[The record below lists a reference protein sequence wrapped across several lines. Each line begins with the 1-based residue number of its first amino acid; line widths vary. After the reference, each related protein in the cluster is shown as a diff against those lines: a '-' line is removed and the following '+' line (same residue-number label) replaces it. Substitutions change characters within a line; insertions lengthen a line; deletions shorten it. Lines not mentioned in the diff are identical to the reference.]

1 MKVSRLLYIV
11 ELFRP
16 ENIACAA
23 EFQAFLKLTPGASVR
38 HNMNSNERSVTCPM
52 PLTNVETR
60 LPGEPLNG
68 RKGRSALQGGED
80 LVDSRFDRRLAKLL
94 HHAAH
99 IFCEKGYEGASMRDL
114 SRAAGMS
121 LAGLYH
127 YFDSKEDLLYLIQ
140 KHTFRTIIERLQE
153 RLKDAKGAE
162 PRVRIFIENHLE
174 YFLANKE
181 AMRVLT
187 HEDDTLKNGRG
198 AEIRA
203 IKREYYKIC
212 LDLLEDLRREKG
224 LQFSGRLAVLGLFGM
239 INWIYTWHNPRVDLD
254 AEAMAGEMSNLFLR
268 GVLNPGKAK
277 RKSAKA
283 NA

>member
-1 MKVSRLLYIV
+1 MALQSI
-11 ELFRP
+11 
-16 ENIACAA
+16 
-23 EFQAFLKLTPGASVR
+23 
-38 HNMNSNERSVTCPM
+38 
-52 PLTNVETR
+52 ETR
-60 LPGEPLNG
+60 LACEPLNG
-68 RKGRSALQGGED
+68 RKGRAFQRGEE
-80 LVDSRFDRRLAKLL
+80 VMDSRFDRRLAKLL
-94 HHAAH
+94 HHAAR

-140 KHTFRTIIERLQE
+140 KHTFETIIERLQE

-162 PRVRIFIENHLE
+162 QRVRIFIENHLE

-181 AMRVLT
+181 AMKVLT
-187 HEDDTLKNGRG
+187 HEDETLKNGRG

-203 IKREYYKIC
+203 IKREYYRIC
-212 LDLLEDLRREKG
+212 LELLEDLGREKE

-239 INWIYTWHNPRVDLD
+239 INWIYTWHNPKVDLD
-254 AEAMAGEMSNLFLR
+254 AGELAEEMGDLFLR
-268 GVLNPGKAK
+268 GVLNPGKPK
-277 RKSAKA
+277 RKTQKA

>member
-1 MKVSRLLYIV
+1 M
-11 ELFRP
+11 
-16 ENIACAA
+16 AMA
-23 EFQAFLKLTPGASVR
+23 
-38 HNMNSNERSVTCPM
+38 
-52 PLTNVETR
+52 NVENR
-60 LPGEPLNG
+60 LPGEPYDG
-68 RKGRSALQGGED
+68 RKGRPAFTVAKSSEA
-80 LVDSRFDRRLAKLL
+80 VDSRFDRRLGKLL

-153 RLKDAKGAE
+153 RLKQAEGAE
-162 PRVRIFIENHLE
+162 QRVRIFIENHLD

-181 AMRVLT
+181 AMKVLT
-187 HEDDTLKNGRG
+187 HEDETLKNGRG
-198 AEIRA
+198 TEIRA
-203 IKREYYKIC
+203 IKREYYRIC

-224 LQFSGRLAVLGLFGM
+224 LEFSGRLAVLGLFGM

-254 AEAMAGEMSNLFLR
+254 AGELAEEMSNLFLR
-268 GVLNPGKAK
+268 GVLNPAKSRRKA
-277 RKSAKA
+277 AKT

>member
-1 MKVSRLLYIV
+1 M
-11 ELFRP
+11 
-16 ENIACAA
+16 AMA
-23 EFQAFLKLTPGASVR
+23 
-38 HNMNSNERSVTCPM
+38 
-52 PLTNVETR
+52 NVEIR

-68 RKGRSALQGGED
+68 RKGRAALQRSDETM
-80 LVDSRFDRRLAKLL
+80 DSRFDRRLSKLL
-94 HHAAH
+94 RHAAH

-153 RLKDAKGAE
+153 RLKESDDVE
-162 PRVRIFIENHLE
+162 QRVRIFIENHLE

-181 AMRVLT
+181 AMKVLT
-187 HEDDTLKNGRG
+187 HEDETLKNGRG
-198 AEIRA
+198 SEIRA

-212 LDLLEDLRREKG
+212 LDLLEELRREKG
-224 LQFSGRLAVLGLFGM
+224 LEFSGRLAVLGLFGM

-254 AEAMAGEMSNLFLR
+254 AGELAREMSNLFLR
-268 GVLNPGKAK
+268 GVLNPAKNK
-277 RKSAKA
+277 RKMART